1 MGFFANRSNKIIEK
15 EIENASFSPEKLHET
30 SINWETFK
38 KYSQIHDGKMGEG
51 AIGTENISFEMFTKG
66 IEVKVYAMKNKADVT
81 ATLIVKNLVDFEN
94 ESDYFIEVLG
104 INPFGKSQQKKNLE
118 KDK

>member
-15 EIENASFSPEKLHET
+15 EIVNASFSGKLHET
-30 SINWETFK
+30 SINWEAFK
-38 KYSQIHDGKMGEG
+38 KYSQIHDGKTQQG
-51 AIGTENISFEMFTKG
+51 AIGAENISFEMFTKG
-66 IEVKVYAMKNKADVT
+66 IEVKVYAMKNKADETV
-81 ATLIVKNLVDFEN
+81 TLIVKNLVDFEN
-94 ESDYFIEVLG
+94 EADYFLDVLG

>member
-15 EIENASFSPEKLHET
+15 EIEKASFSPEKLHET
-30 SINWETFK
+30 SVKWEVFK
-38 KYSQIHDGKMGEG
+38 KYSQMHDGKIGEG
-51 AIGTENISFEMFTKG
+51 TIGAENISFEIFTKG
-66 IEVKVYAMKNKADVT
+66 IEVKVYAMKNKADETV
-81 ATLIVKNLVDFEN
+81 TLIVKNLVDFEN
-94 ESDYFIEVLG
+94 EADYFLDVLG